1 MGIVD
6 RTWAKTY
13 DCTNLMTTMMM
24 MMTISSFMEERFD
37 EFFSFNFKLRS
48 NFKLRKRMHQSKVA
62 SA

>member
-1 MGIVD
+1 MRIVD
-6 RTWAKTY
+6 TTWAKTY
-13 DCTNLMTTMMM
+13 DCTNLMM
-24 MMTISSFMEERFD
+24 MMTIYSFMEERFD

>member
-1 MGIVD
+1 MRIVD

-13 DCTNLMTTMMM
+13 DCTNLMMMM
-24 MMTISSFMEERFD
+24 ISSFMEERFD

>member
-1 MGIVD
+1 MRIVD

-13 DCTNLMTTMMM
+13 DCTNLMTMMMM

>member
-1 MGIVD
+1 MRIVD

-13 DCTNLMTTMMM
+13 DCTNLMMM